1 MILFCEECGQRNSI
15 DLTPSLIE
23 GNSFTCQFCHFKS
36 PFPFLDS
43 DGNSTSS
50 TSRTSPVSWQPESV
64 HLIVNG
70 SGDEKTKQLT
80 FSLSQVNNPD
90 LQAQPV
96 KKLMN
101 LISVQKAGTST
112 FVVSL
117 KQQAGHE
124 GLLEDYSGPGLIFCE
139 SSSMSWG
146 TVQLTL
152 DHKNIAAPIKGAEQT
167 NSSGKGGQLD
177 ILRNQ
182 LLESKSQLLQVKNT
196 SSRLQKELSIRR
208 QVMDN
213 QPSGILFTNQQLQ
226 ILYANN
232 VFCEMSGHTLKD
244 LHAVKI
250 EQIITFPDPQQT
262 LEDILQETRTLGKW
276 QGIVFFNNSDSEPIP
291 AKMSLSYSFGG
302 HDGKEEGFVCRFPRD
317 NEVSEGEAKTDE
329 ADSTSSIAVEK
340 PHSQITYDTMTGLAD
355 RPSFQHQLAS
365 CIEEAKAKS
374 SHFALL
380 YVDLDHFKRIN
391 QIFGPGFGDKVL
403 CSVAV
408 ILQKCSE
415 DADANFVARLS
426 GDEFAVILPPPAG
439 DKQAKA
445 LADGIMK
452 KFRDPVTNESRAIL
466 ITPSIGISVFPNDG
480 SNPLELLRNADTAME
495 EAKISGGNGIC
506 QWNDKM
512 KTLAVENLYLEN
524 DLRKAVAKDE
534 LVNYYQPQID
544 LTNGK
549 IIGMEALAR
558 WIHPVQGL
566 IAPAAFIPIAENTG
580 LIEKLGIDLVRQACI
595 QGKKWQDMGFSRFVM
610 AVNLSGRLLRCDDLF
625 EQIMGCI
632 EETGF
637 PAESLEVEFTEGV
650 LIENM
655 EFTINLIDKLRNKGI
670 HMAIDDFG
678 TGYSSLSYL
687 QHLKVDK
694 IKIDRSFIMNVTTNN
709 TDAAITLGIIA
720 IAKKLN
726 FKVIAEGIE
735 TEDHL
740 FFLQKNKCDEGQGFL
755 FSKPITDKEMT
766 GLLLRDSSVA
776 LNHKR
781 MIEKFYSIL
790 ANDN

>member
-23 GNSFTCQFCHFKS
+23 GNSFTCQFCKFKS

-50 TSRTSPVSWQPESV
+50 TGRTSPVSWQPEAV
-64 HLIVNG
+64 HLVVNG
-70 SGDEKTKQLT
+70 SNDERTNQLT
-80 FSLSQVNNPD
+80 FSLPQVKNPE
-90 LQAQPV
+90 LQAKPV
-96 KKLMN
+96 KKLEN
-101 LISVQKAGTST
+101 LISVQKAGVSS
-112 FVVSL
+112 FVVSIKQKSSGEDLL
-117 KQQAGHE
+117 K
-124 GLLEDYSGPGLIFCE
+124 DYSGPGLIFCE
-139 SSSMSWG
+139 ASSMSWG
-146 TVQLTL
+146 TVPLIL
-152 DHKNIAAPIKGAEQT
+152 EHKAAAAPPTKSVEKAATG
-167 NSSGKGGQLD
+167 NKGGQLD

-182 LLESKSQLLQVKNT
+182 LIESKNQLLQIRNT
-196 SSRLQKELSIRR
+196 SNRLQKELSIRR

-232 VFCEMSGHTLKD
+232 VFCEMSGHSLKD
-244 LHAVKI
+244 LHAVNL
-250 EQIITFPDPQQT
+250 EQILSFPDPKQS

-276 QGIVFFNNSDSEPIP
+276 QGMVLLENSDKEQV
-291 AKMSLSYSFGG
+291 KMCLSYSFGG
-302 HDGKEEGFVCRFPRD
+302 QEGKEESFVCRFPPAD
-317 NEVSEGEAKTDE
+317 ESSAPSESSGRETAAASSDGSISHDE
-329 ADSTSSIAVEK
+329 
-340 PHSQITYDTMTGLAD
+340 ITYDTMTGLAD
-355 RPSFQHQLAS
+355 RPSFQHRLAG
-365 CIEEAKAKS
+365 CIAEAKENS

-415 DADANFVARLS
+415 DAGADFVARLS
-426 GDEFAVILPPPAG
+426 GDEFAVILPPPTNEE
-439 DKQAKA
+439 QTLS
-445 LADGIMK
+445 LANGIMK

-466 ITPSIGISVFPNDG
+466 ITPSIGISVFPADG

-534 LVNYYQPQID
+534 LINYYQPQID

-566 IAPAAFIPIAENTG
+566 ISPAAFIPIAENTG

-610 AVNLSGRLLRCDDLF
+610 AVNLSGRLLRCEDLF

-632 EETGF
+632 EETNF

-655 EFTINLIDKLRNKGI
+655 EFTINLIDKLRKEGI

-726 FKVIAEGIE
+726 FRVIAEGIE

-740 FFLQKNKCDEGQGFL
+740 YFLQKHKCDEGQGFL

-790 ANDN
+790 AKDN

>member
-23 GNSFTCQFCHFKS
+23 GNSFTCQFCKFKS

-50 TSRTSPVSWQPESV
+50 TGRTSPGSWDPDAV
-64 HLIVNG
+64 HLIING
-70 SGDEKTKQLT
+70 SGDERTSQLT
-80 FSLSQVNNPD
+80 FSLPQVNNPE
-90 LQAQPV
+90 LQAKPV
-96 KKLMN
+96 KKLEN
-101 LISVQKAGTST
+101 LISVQKAGVSS
-112 FVVSL
+112 FVVSIKQKTRGEDLL
-117 KQQAGHE
+117 K
-124 GLLEDYSGPGLIFCE
+124 DYSGPGLIFCE
-139 SSSMSWG
+139 ASSMSWG
-146 TVQLTL
+146 TVHVTL
-152 DHKNIAAPIKGAEQT
+152 KHKTVATPAEIAEQAAT
-167 NSSGKGGQLD
+167 GSDSGKSGQLD
-177 ILRNQ
+177 ILRSQ
-182 LLESKSQLLQVKNT
+182 LLESKNQLLQIRNT
-196 SSRLQKELSIRR
+196 SNRLQKELSIRR

-232 VFCEMSGHTLKD
+232 VFCEMSGHSLKD

-250 EQIITFPDPQQT
+250 EQILSFPDPKQN
-262 LEDILQETRTLGKW
+262 LEDILQETRTLGQW
-276 QGIVFFNNSDSEPIP
+276 QGTVLLENNGKE
-291 AKMSLSYSFGG
+291 AVTMCLSYSFGG
-302 HDGKEEGFVCRFPRD
+302 HEGKEEGFVCRFPLD
-317 NEVSEGEAKTDE
+317 SEPSSPGSTENKTA
-329 ADSTSSIAVEK
+329 ADSLGSYASHEQVTF
-340 PHSQITYDTMTGLAD
+340 DTMTGLAD
-355 RPSFQHQLAS
+355 RPSFQHQLAA
-365 CIEEAKAKS
+365 CIQEAKKKS

-415 DADANFVARLS
+415 EAGADFVARLS
-426 GDEFAVILPPPAG
+426 GDEFAVILPPPAS
-439 DKQAKA
+439 DEQARA

-466 ITPSIGISVFPNDG
+466 ITPSIGISIFPADG

-566 IAPAAFIPIAENTG
+566 ISPAAFIPIAENTG

-595 QGKKWQDMGFSRFVM
+595 QGKKWQDMGFSKFIM
-610 AVNLSGRLLRCDDLF
+610 AVNLSGRLLRCEDLF
-625 EQIMGCI
+625 EQIMSCI
-632 EETGF
+632 EETSF

-655 EFTINLIDKLRNKGI
+655 EFTANLIDKLRKEGI
-670 HMAIDDFG
+670 NMAIDDFG

-687 QHLKVDK
+687 QHLKVGK

-740 FFLQKNKCDEGQGFL
+740 YFLQKHKCDEGQGFL

-790 ANDN
+790 AKDN